1 VTTAEACSKIREP
14 KVAATV
20 QSHLDSALTFYK
32 DRGAWPLVAALKL
45 KAARFHASALF
56 TPMCCLHPVM
66 HVSFRLLSVVLR
78 RLKHH
83 VCCTE
88 LNDSSKLS

>member
-14 KVAATV
+14 KVAAAV

-45 KAARFHASALF
+45 KAARFHASVHSSWSSAGL
-56 TPMCCLHPVM
+56 VM
-66 HVSFRLLSVVLR
+66 HAYILPPLALRSLICHDMSCLLR
-78 RLKHH
+78 RI
-83 VCCTE
+83 E
-88 LNDSSKLS
+88 

>member
-20 QSHLDSALTFYK
+20 QNHLDSALTFYK

-45 KAARFHASALF
+45 KAARFHASAH
-56 TPMCCLHPVM
+56 MPV
-66 HVSFRLLSVVLR
+66 HLCKRLLMSFA
-78 RLKHH
+78 
-83 VCCTE
+83 
-88 LNDSSKLS
+88 S